1 MIAPNI
7 HHIVTCREVHDEGMD
22 ALYLAGRLSAL
33 ENLAFEQHCF
43 RCSICWSLVT
53 HGAAIRAATLGDR
66 TDIPSRTAVARAMG
80 RTPSPWTPSP
90 GGGSAG
96 KRA

>member
-1 MIAPNI
+1 MIPPEI
-7 HHIVTCREVHDEGMD
+7 PRIVTCREVQDEGLD

-53 HGAAIRAATLGDR
+53 HGAGVRAASLADR
-66 TDIPSRTAVARAMG
+66 TDIPARTAVARAQG
-80 RTPSPWTPSP
+80 RTPAP
-90 GGGSAG
+90 GGGAAG
-96 KRA
+96 ERS